1 MQNQPAPSTPRDADT
16 SVYHAAN
23 DGFMEL
29 SVGEPVLV
37 KQTIGDYH
45 AYPIKGRD
53 SKGEVDCQRRF
64 QIFYDFRSVLC
75 QRFPGLYIPPIPK
88 KTSSQKK
95 NAIVLRERQFFLDLF
110 LKECATLRYLCQ
122 SKELQVFLRPEG
134 DVEASLKKLHAK
146 TKTTEQLAIYRACLE
161 VQEDFADNAVGQL
174 NNEISVFVADQKSLL
189 THLLAFKKQIK
200 AIVPIKE

>member
-1 MQNQPAPSTPRDADT
+1 MQQQPAPGSTPREADT
-16 SVYHAAN
+16 SVYKAAN

-45 AYPIKGRD
+45 AYPIKGAD

-64 QIFYDFRSVLC
+64 QIFFDFRNVLC

-88 KTSSQKK
+88 KSASQKK

-110 LKECATLRYLCQ
+110 LKECASLRYLCQ
-122 SKELQVFLRPEG
+122 SKELQTFLRPEG
-134 DVEASLKKLHAK
+134 DVEVALKKLAAK
-146 TKTTEQLAIYRACLE
+146 TKTGEQLAIYRACLE
-161 VQEDFADNAVGQL
+161 V
-174 NNEISVFVADQKSLL
+174 
-189 THLLAFKKQIK
+189 
-200 AIVPIKE
+200 